1 MIYSAALLYLTRVF
15 ASSRKSFASFPTSK
29 RKSSFLSQGANKNR
43 KGYPAI
49 LVLSVHFWEK
59 FGQYFRGDTL
69 PRPLSTIGVHI
80 HRGIEVELDAGTV
93 GIFLGGNSRAVRD
106 D

>member
-1 MIYSAALLYLTRVF
+1 MIYSDALLDLMRIF
-15 ASSRKSFASFPTSK
+15 ASSRKSFASFTESK
-29 RKSSFLSQGANKNR
+29 RKSSFLSQVGKQKSQGN
-43 KGYPAI
+43 PAI
-49 LVLSVHFWEK
+49 LVLSIHFREK

-69 PRPLSTIGVHI
+69 PRPLSTIGMHI
-80 HRGIEVELDAGTV
+80 HRGVEVELDAGAV